1 MNTDFCNN
9 YMANTSI
16 IFYFLKISIDFISK
30 YDKIIIR
37 GDYMLG
43 DKVKELRK
51 KMKITQQELAT
62 SIGLSQSAIGM
73 IESNRQGASND
84 TLVKLAN
91 VLNTT
96 VDYLLSNDVD
106 YLFSNDIDELSIAE
120 KNDEYMTEIDD
131 DIRRIERARKKMDP
145 GNKEKMMKILRS
157 AFDEYFDD

>member
-1 MNTDFCNN
+1 
-9 YMANTSI
+9 
-16 IFYFLKISIDFISK
+16 
-30 YDKIIIR
+30 
-37 GDYMLG
+37 MLG

-73 IESNRQGASND
+73 IEGNRQGASND

-91 VLNTT
+91 ALNTT
-96 VDYLLSNDVD
+96 VDYLLSND
-106 YLFSNDIDELSIAE
+106 IDEVYATD
-120 KNDEYMTEIDD
+120 KNDDYITEVDD